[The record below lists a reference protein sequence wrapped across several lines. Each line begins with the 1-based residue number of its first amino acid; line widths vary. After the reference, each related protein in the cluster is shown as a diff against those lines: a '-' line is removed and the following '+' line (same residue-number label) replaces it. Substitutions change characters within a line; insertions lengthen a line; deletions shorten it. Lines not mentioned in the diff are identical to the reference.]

1 MSITGDGEVSA
12 EAREKWD
19 GSCDVEYVTSEPGD
33 YEIDIKFA
41 EQSIPGSPFKIKVI
55 SPKKDVIAYGPGL
68 HMVREGVPA
77 KFTVDASK
85 CIEAP
90 VKVRLSPDM
99 GQQPQVKSKGDGLYE
114 VTYQPPPA
122 GNNIRLDVTFDD
134 EYINGSPF
142 EVKVLPFVEPN
153 KVTLSGPGVSPFCTA
168 SFPID
173 FIVDTSNAGYGDLEV
188 QVVVSVTRF
197 RKVFCINYLTLIAN
211 LFLSISILYQAF
223 NILYLHISFG
233 MINKN
238 LCFFFK

>member
-1 MSITGDGEVSA
+1 VSITGDGEVRA

-19 GSCDVEYVTSEPGD
+19 GSCDVEYVAREPGD

-55 SPKKDVIAYGPGL
+55 SPKKNVIAYGPGL

-85 CIEAP
+85 CDKQAP
-90 VKVRLSPDM
+90 VKVRMSPNL
-99 GQQPQVKSKGDGLYE
+99 GQEPQIKSKGDGLYE

-122 GNNIRLDVTFDD
+122 GSNVRLDVTFDD
-134 EYINGSPF
+134 DNINGSPF
-142 EVKVLPFVEPN
+142 DVKVLPFVEPN
-153 KVTLSGPGVSPFCTA
+153 KVTLSGPGVAPFCTA

-188 QVVVSVTRF
+188 QVVVSIGS
-197 RKVFCINYLTLIAN
+197 RKEFCYRA
-211 LFLSISILYQAF
+211 
-223 NILYLHISFG
+223 
-233 MINKN
+233 
-238 LCFFFK
+238 